1 MVEQVTNSYK
11 LMFICYSVRFLTHCD
26 LLVPGLLRQVRA
38 HIGQVVQGLG
48 ELNIMLGFKLFSLY
62 PWVFDIKA
70 EQKLHS
76 SPGIGWGW
84 KKGCKKLIPLL
95 SEKPTYQI
103 FVWWWMVI
111 VDGGYGVVE
120 DWWWLRYSI
129 CNCLI

>member
-62 PWVFDIKA
+62 PWVFDIKV
-70 EQKLHS
+70 EQKLQDRV
-76 SPGIGWGW
+76 GV
-84 KKGCKKLIPLL
+84 
-95 SEKPTYQI
+95 EKR
-103 FVWWWMVI
+103 V
-111 VDGGYGVVE
+111 
-120 DWWWLRYSI
+120 
-129 CNCLI
+129 